1 MFAAPYRRQRG
12 NALLIPEEVV
22 GVNRRLHLNQS
33 IEVVLEVH
41 GAENLGL
48 FVTFGAVVG
57 GADVHISDTEYW
69 ILNRIPA
76 RWGNGVALS
85 GISASFP
92 PSSGTLLRRISG
104 FVVLWSK
111 LAHSRTDWIQ
121 VGFFAEEEAD
131 GGDSHGFVLLYLFP
145 GDWVDDAGRRDG
157 LEKKADEEVAVHGG
171 YRFLVLQNHIG
182 GILVQ
187 QSLHAEICYLFGYSH
202 QFNFVGQNH
211 PKAPAA
217 AAADCPEQILSH
229 GAPVQ
234 DSPLGVDDTRVHRV
248 VHGQP
253 VLPEHVPV
261 SSPAKVPAD
270 ADGGADPAREPVDRA
285 LLRYPV
291 VKLAERSPGLYPR
304 RLGRDIH
311 VDGPDIEHI
320 KNNKAR
326 LLGDIRKPLV
336 VMAAAADFD
345 LNVGAVGAQN
355 HRRNVGLLQ
364 GSYNDDRF
372 RRFRGVEPEIPH
384 IRV

>member
-48 FVTFGAVVG
+48 FVTFGAIVG
-57 GADVHISDTEYW
+57 GADVHISFVGD
-69 ILNRIPA
+69 
-76 RWGNGVALS
+76 
-85 GISASFP
+85 SAEEDF
-92 PSSGTLLRRISG
+92 GFCG
-104 FVVLWSK
+104 FVVEIGPLENG
-111 LAHSRTDWIQ
+111 LDP
-121 VGFFAEEEAD
+121 EAD
-131 GGDSHGFVLLYLFP
+131 GGDSHGFVLLNLFS

-157 LEKKADEEVAVHGG
+157 LEKKADEEIAVHGG
-171 YRFLVLQNHIG
+171 YRFLN
-182 GILVQ
+182 
-187 QSLHAEICYLFGYSH
+187 
-202 QFNFVGQNH
+202 
-211 PKAPAA
+211 P
-217 AAADCPEQILSH
+217 
-229 GAPVQ
+229 
-234 DSPLGVDDTRVHRV
+234 PLGVDDTRVHRV

-261 SSPAKVPAD
+261 PSPAKVPAD
-270 ADGGADPAREPVDRA
+270 AHGGADPAGEPVDRA

-304 RLGRDIH
+304 RLGGDIH

-326 LLGDIRKPLV
+326 LLGDIRKPLI

-345 LNVGAVGAQN
+345 LNVGALGAQN

-372 RRFRGVEPEIPH
+372 RRFRDTWSFGIWLPGPVRHSTNLSEIEPPVAAEETEQSA
-384 IRV
+384 

>member
-57 GADVHISDTEYW
+57 ASSPDSAQDTEYW

-157 LEKKADEEVAVHGG
+157 LEKKADEEIAVHGG
-171 YRFLVLQNHIG
+171 YRFLN
-182 GILVQ
+182 
-187 QSLHAEICYLFGYSH
+187 
-202 QFNFVGQNH
+202 
-211 PKAPAA
+211 P
-217 AAADCPEQILSH
+217 
-229 GAPVQ
+229 
-234 DSPLGVDDTRVHRV
+234 PLRVDDTRVHRV

-261 SSPAKVPAD
+261 PGPAKVPAD

-291 VKLAERSPGLYPR
+291 VKLAERSAGLYPR

-320 KNNKAR
+320 KNYKAR

-345 LNVGAVGAQN
+345 LNIAALGAQN